1 MQENGRSEEEI
12 LKRLFDASGRDWKY
26 SDGKILSSMCT
37 SPHPFAK
44 GVYELFSDTNLG
56 DPGLFKGTKEL
67 ENEAVNMLG
76 SLLGK
81 SDAGGFIVSGGTEA
95 NIMAL
100 WIARNMTQKQN
111 PEIIVP
117 ETSHFSIEKA
127 ADVLGLKLVKAEVK
141 EHCVD
146 ISDVKAKVNDNTAA
160 IVGIAGSTEY
170 GTIDDIGA
178 LSRIAIKEDLFLHVD
193 AAFGGL
199 VIPFLK
205 ELGYETEGFDFSI
218 DGVSS
223 ITVDPHKMGLA
234 PIPGGCL
241 LVKDKSYVKYVE
253 TRTPYLTEKTHYTL
267 SGTRTGASAAAVY
280 AILSLLGREGY
291 RENVKKC
298 MELTRTL
305 YEELKKL
312 DLQIIMP
319 TMNILVF
326 GHENQDAISKRLT
339 DREWSI
345 SNTTKGEIRLVI
357 MPHVTEE
364 SVNAFARDLKEILP
378 LV

>member
-1 MQENGRSEEEI
+1 MREKGVSEEEI
-12 LKRLFDASGRDWKY
+12 LRRLSEAGSRDWKY
-26 SDGKILSSMCT
+26 SDGRILSSMCT
-37 SPHPFAK
+37 SPHQFAK
-44 GVYELFSDTNLG
+44 HVYELFSDTNLG
-56 DPGLFKGTKEL
+56 DAGLFKGTKGL

-81 SDAGGFIVSGGTEA
+81 PDATGFILTGGTEA

-100 WIARNMTQKQN
+100 WIARNMKQKEN

-117 ETSHFSIEKA
+117 ETAHFSFEKA
-127 ADVLGLKLVKAEVK
+127 ADVLGLKLIKTK
-141 EHCVD
+141 GKDRCVD
-146 ISDVKAKVNDNTAA
+146 VSDVEAKVSDNTVA

-170 GTIDDIGA
+170 GAIDDIES
-178 LSRIAIKEDLFLHVD
+178 LSKIAVERDLFLHVD

-199 VIPFLK
+199 VIPFLG
-205 ELGYETEGFDFSI
+205 ELGYEAKGFDFSI

-223 ITVDPHKMGLA
+223 ITVDPHKMGLV

-241 LVKDKSYVKYVE
+241 LLRDRSYLKRIE
-253 TRTPYLTEKTHYTL
+253 THSPYLTEKRHYTL

-291 RENVKKC
+291 RGNVEKC
-298 MELTRTL
+298 MNLTMTL

-312 DLQIIMP
+312 GLQVIRP

-326 GHENQDAISKRLT
+326 GHENQDAISEALDERG
-339 DREWSI
+339 WNI
-345 SNTTKGEIRLVI
+345 SRTTKGEIRLVI
-357 MPHVTEE
+357 MPHVTEK
-364 SVNAFARDLKEILP
+364 SITDFTNDLKKCTTSR
-378 LV
+378 

>member
-1 MQENGRSEEEI
+1 MSEEEV
-12 LKRLFDASGRDWKY
+12 LKRLSEATGRDWKY
-26 SDGKILSSMCT
+26 SDGKILGSMCT
-37 SPHPFAK
+37 APHPFAK
-44 GVYELFSDTNLG
+44 RVYEQFFDTNLG
-56 DPGLFKGTKEL
+56 DAGLFKGTKEL
-67 ENEAVNMLG
+67 EKEAVNLLG

-81 SDAGGFIVSGGTEA
+81 SDAAGFILSGGTEA
-95 NIMAL
+95 NVMAL
-100 WIARNMTQKQN
+100 WIARNMKNREN

-117 ETSHFSIEKA
+117 ETAHFSIGKA
-127 ADVLGLKLVKAEVK
+127 ADVLGLKLVEAGVK
-141 EHCVD
+141 EHCIDV
-146 ISDVKAKVNDNTAA
+146 SDVEAKVNENTVA

-170 GTIDDIGA
+170 GTIDGVEA
-178 LSRIAIKEDLFLHVD
+178 LSKIAVKEDVFLHVD

-205 ELGYETEGFDFSI
+205 ELGYEAERFDFSI

-241 LVKDKSYVKYVE
+241 LLRNESYLKYIE
-253 TRTPYLTEKTHYTL
+253 KRSPYLTEKKHYTL
-267 SGTRTGASAAAVY
+267 TGTRTGASAAAVY

-298 MELTRTL
+298 MELTMTL
-305 YEELKKL
+305 YEEMKKL
-312 DLQIIMP
+312 GLRVIKP

-326 GHENQDAISKRLT
+326 GRENQDAISKGLA
-339 DREWSI
+339 DKGWSI
-345 SNTTKGEIRLVI
+345 SRTAEGEIRLVI

-364 SVNAFARDLKEILP
+364 SINTFVSDLKVILKG
-378 LV
+378 L

>member
-1 MQENGRSEEEI
+1 
-12 LKRLFDASGRDWKY
+12 
-26 SDGKILSSMCT
+26 MCT

-44 GVYELFSDTNLG
+44 RVYELFSDTNLG
-56 DPGLFKGTKEL
+56 DAGLFKGTKEL

-81 SDAGGFIVSGGTEA
+81 SDASGFIVSGGTEA

-100 WIARNMTQKQN
+100 WIARNLKRKQN

-117 ETSHFSIEKA
+117 ETAHFSIEKA
-127 ADVLGLKLVKAEVK
+127 ADVLGLKLIKAK
-141 EHCVD
+141 IKDHCVD
-146 ISDVKAKVNDNTAA
+146 VSDVKSKVNDNTVA
-160 IVGIAGSTEY
+160 IMGIAGSTEY
-170 GTIDDIGA
+170 GTIDDIEA
-178 LSRIAIKEDLFLHVD
+178 LSRIAIKEDLFLQVD

-205 ELGYETEGFDFSI
+205 ELGYEARGFDFSI

-223 ITVDPHKMGLA
+223 ITVDPHKMGLVA
-234 PIPGGCL
+234 IPGGCIL
-241 LVKDKSYVKYVE
+241 LRDEGLLKSIE
-253 TRTPYLTEKTHYTL
+253 TISPYLTEKRQYTL
-267 SGTRTGASAAAVY
+267 TGTRPGASAAAVY
-280 AILSLLGREGY
+280 AILNLLGREGY

-298 MELTRTL
+298 MMLTMTL

-312 DLQIIMP
+312 GLQVIKP

-339 DREWSI
+339 DGEWSV
-345 SNTTKGEIRLVI
+345 SRTKKGEIRLVI
-357 MPHVTEE
+357 MPHVTEGTI
-364 SVNAFARDLKEILP
+364 NDFTKDLKEILD
-378 LV
+378 L